1 MWGYGALQ
9 RPRHGE
15 TEVRA
20 DLGAGN
26 SPACDVLAPGVVYSF
41 HNLAQKKRGDLEVLT
56 KAGIRTGRP
65 CREIGGE
72 DRRWRSS
79 ELLEKAEAVRPR
91 ASGVCGSTRED
102 PVMVQRGSG
111 WPELQRGRGIMAPV
125 QLTGGGVQG
134 KIPAWHGS
142 DLGLAARG
150 GSWARGGASVV
161 DSGRWWC
168 CGTACLR

>member
-1 MWGYGALQ
+1 M
-9 RPRHGE
+9 
-15 TEVRA
+15 RA

-79 ELLEKAEAVRPR
+79 ELAEKAEAEGAR
-91 ASGVCGSTRED
+91 APGLLETTRSAPAKSVWGSEGFSEHR
-102 PVMVQRGSG
+102 R
-111 WPELQRGRGIMAPV
+111 
-125 QLTGGGVQG
+125 
-134 KIPAWHGS
+134 
-142 DLGLAARG
+142 
-150 GSWARGGASVV
+150 
-161 DSGRWWC
+161 
-168 CGTACLR
+168 